1 MTKIKIKFAGVNY
14 NGYNCYVTEKG
25 TYLADM
31 DGNLYTLNQNPE
43 YGMTGIDGECNY
55 PVKKE
60 QFEIV
65 ESFNNENNENN

>member
-1 MTKIKIKFAGVNY
+1 MAKIKIRFAGINF
-14 NGYNCYVTEKG
+14 NGDDCYITEKG

-31 DGNLYTLNQNPE
+31 NGTFYRLNSSPD
-43 YGMTGIDGECNY
+43 YGLDGIDGEPIY

-65 ESFNNENNENN
+65 NNF

>member
-1 MTKIKIKFAGVNY
+1 MAKIKIKYVGINLNSY
-14 NGYNCYVTEKG
+14 DCYVTEKG

-31 DGNLYTLNQNPE
+31 DGTFYRLNSAPD
-43 YGMTGIDGECNY
+43 YGLDGVDGEPMY

-65 ESFNNENNENN
+65 NNF

>member
-1 MTKIKIKFAGVNY
+1 MNKIKIKFAGVNF
-14 NGYNCYVTEKG
+14 NGDNCYVTEKG

-31 DGNLYTLNQNPE
+31 NGTFYKLNQSPE
-43 YGMTGIDGECNY
+43 YGLDGIDGEPAY

-65 ESFNNENNENN
+65 DNF

>member
-1 MTKIKIKFAGVNY
+1 MKIKIKFAGVNF
-14 NGYNCYVTEKG
+14 NGDNCYVTEKG

-31 DGNLYTLNQNPE
+31 NCTFYKLNQSPE
-43 YGMTGIDGECNY
+43 YGLDGIDGEPAY

-65 ESFNNENNENN
+65 DNF

>member
-1 MTKIKIKFAGVNY
+1 MEKIKIKFVGVNF

-25 TYLADM
+25 TYLADIS
-31 DGNLYTLNQNPE
+31 GTFYKLNSSPE
-43 YGMTGIDGECNY
+43 YGLDGIDGEPMY

-65 ESFNNENNENN
+65 ESFNN